1 MDCTVYQTS
10 DKPVCCKGNRVVI
23 ESIIQSRKFTNFQPS
38 LFPMR

>member
-23 ESIIQSRKFTNFQPS
+23 ESIIQSRTSPIFNFLSSQ
-38 LFPMR
+38 